1 MYTASTRIDRRIAA
15 LRCVEALRL
24 HAAAHD
30 GKLPASLADV
40 KEVPIPADPMTG
52 KSFAYKVDGDTAT
65 ISAGAPDGEEPTAH
79 NTLIYE
85 LTLRK

>member
-1 MYTASTRIDRRIAA
+1 VYGAAARLDRRIAA

-24 HAAAHD
+24 YAAAHD
-30 GKLPASLADV
+30 GKLPVALADV
-40 KEVPIPADPMTG
+40 KEVPIPDDPMTG
-52 KSFAYKVDGDTAT
+52 KPFAYKVDGDTAT
-65 ISAGAPDGEEPTAH
+65 ITAGPPPGDPTPAQ